1 MTVLK
6 SAKIKMLQ
14 KILTRSEE
22 VSFECLKP
30 QCFTAFPQLM
40 PGYKVFSDV
49 IMMVVVTG
57 MIMSNTKSFCGFELN
72 EPKSTMIPMKHN
84 SSA

>member
-1 MTVLK
+1 
-6 SAKIKMLQ
+6 
-14 KILTRSEE
+14 
-22 VSFECLKP
+22 
-30 QCFTAFPQLM
+30 M